1 MRKAGLAMN
10 IFRISLT
17 CTVFLYTAAEIQIL
31 INPVNLPE
39 NLLPGTQLS
48 RAYDKDVAGKA
59 DAYHFL
65 NKTKDFII
73 DASSGI
79 ITSTKSFD
87 YETDPR
93 KFLLIVDTGGFVRHV
108 LIINIIDVP
117 EPPDCTADPQF
128 SLGTATLEVDEDYP
142 LFQPI
147 YRVTATDED
156 SSNGDRLMYSVE
168 AQLSGPKRGASPFG
182 MDSVNGIVSLR
193 GNDTL
198 DFDAGYHVFQLTLRA
213 TDTTGLFC
221 QGTLIIKIRNIN
233 DEKPQF
239 EPFPLDTIN
248 VTEKKPVGEMIGRVK
263 ATDQD
268 EDSSITYSFKTQ
280 QGMFGL
286 DPFTGII
293 TLLQPLNLENP
304 NNSKTYSLEIEARD
318 NGNNTSTY
326 MFTIFVENID
336 DPIICDSSF
345 STAAGVSVS
354 VPENV
359 PASAFIYMIL
369 ARDPDPGQEVEFLVL
384 KSSVKATAYFA
395 LDSYSGVISKT
406 SEPPLDYEINP
417 KHFQIVVAVRNRGNL
432 SLESCTGTI
441 TVNIR
446 NVNDESPAFR
456 YIPDAPINIYENL
469 PVGTKLVKLTATDR
483 DIGDSVH
490 YEFIGTQKEFSINED
505 SGEVK
510 IAYPLDYEN
519 AATPHSWILYFR
531 AYDNGR
537 VHSTTG
543 MLTVILQ
550 DVNDNP
556 PQCIQDIYVI
566 ELPENT
572 PAETLL
578 VSLACIDKDGTV
590 PNNNITYHLIRDA
603 FAKETFTLVNNKLK
617 IGPTH
622 LDYDNAIFAEMN
634 FKYTLF
640 VRVSDE
646 GSPVLSTI
654 ITIIIRVSRINE
666 FNPTGPTSAFTFN
679 ILENSPADTL
689 VGKITFTDADWPFN
703 NIKYTIV
710 GGMLGS
716 PPKFYIGPDT
726 GVIKLLDSLDREI
739 ESQYKIVVRITD
751 LDNDAV
757 PDPVRQR
764 SGTAQVTVN
773 VLNVNDEPPV
783 CNPPHL
789 ETWIYS
795 NIKFPFIQLNC
806 SDKDSP
812 QEQLSY
818 SIIGGNTN
826 NQFTLWRPGVDP
838 PALTTTQNL
847 QYDAFQGIQ
856 DPLTFQLFI
865 EVTDELGGNKASQ
878 LSATATVIVHVFPW
892 TTTQPTSS
900 TETTTT
906 TITTSVLIKI
916 SYYWSPDN
924 WIPAVL
930 TLTGVLFVMCLYAV
944 AWCLFKDAPSCSR
957 FFPHCHKHR
966 QSPPTLTTKEPGQ
979 GPRHGNFLNSD
990 PKPNTKPN
998 LLHGNHQPSR
1008 VYDGRAIDPVTGMEY
1023 LFNSQTGEVKM
1034 LSS

>member
-10 IFRISLT
+10 IFRISLI
-17 CTVFLYTAAEIQIL
+17 CTVFLYTAAEIQML

-39 NLLPGTQLS
+39 NMLPGTQLS
-48 RAYDKDVAGKA
+48 RAYDKDVAGKP

-79 ITSTKSFD
+79 ITSTKSFN

-93 KFLLIVDTGGFVRHV
+93 RFLLIVDTGGFVRHV
-108 LIINIIDVP
+108 LTINIIDVP
-117 EPPDCTADPQF
+117 EPPDCAADPQF
-128 SLGTATLEVDEDYP
+128 SLGTATLEIDEDYP

-156 SSNGDRLMYSVE
+156 SSNGDRLMYSIE
-168 AQLSGPKRGASPFG
+168 TQLSGPKKGANSFG
-182 MDSVNGIVSLR
+182 VDSVSGIVSLR

-248 VTEKKPVGEMIGRVK
+248 VTEKKTVGEIIARVK

-293 TLLQPLNLENP
+293 TLLQPLNLDNP

-345 STAAGVSVS
+345 SIAAGVSVS

-369 ARDPDPGQEVEFLVL
+369 ARDPDPGQEVE
-384 KSSVKATAYFA
+384 
-395 LDSYSGVISKT
+395 
-406 SEPPLDYEINP
+406 
-417 KHFQIVVAVRNRGNL
+417 HFQIVVAVRNRGNL

-441 TVNIR
+441 TINIR
-446 NVNDESPAFR
+446 NVNDESPVFR

-505 SGEVK
+505 SGEVT

-519 AATPHSWILYFR
+519 AATPHSWVLYFR

-543 MLTVILQ
+543 TLTVILQ

-556 PQCIQDIYVI
+556 PKCIQDIYII

-572 PAETLL
+572 PADTLL
-578 VSLACIDKDGTV
+578 VSLTCTDKDGTV
-590 PNNNITYHLIRDA
+590 SNNNITYHLIIDA

-622 LDYDNAIFAEMN
+622 LDYDNAIFAGMH
-634 FKYTLF
+634 FKYILF

-666 FNPTGPTSAFTFN
+666 FDPIGLTSAFTFN
-679 ILENSPADTL
+679 IQENSPADTL

-710 GGMLGS
+710 GGILGS
-716 PPKFYIGPDT
+716 PPKFYIEPDT
-726 GVIKLLDSLDREI
+726 GVIKLLDSPDREI
-739 ESQYKIVVRITD
+739 ESQYKILVRITD

-757 PDPVRQR
+757 PDPLRQR

-773 VLNVNDEPPV
+773 VLNMNDEPPV

-789 ETWIYS
+789 ETQIYS
-795 NIKFPFIQLNC
+795 SIKFPFIQLNC

-818 SIIGGNTN
+818 SIVGGNTN
-826 NQFTLWRPGVDP
+826 NQFTLWRLGVDP

-856 DPLTFQLFI
+856 DPLTFQLLI

-878 LSATATVIVHVFPW
+878 LSATITAIVHVFPW

-957 FFPHCHKHR
+957 FFPHCHEHQR
-966 QSPPTLTTKEPGQ
+966 NPPTLTAKEPGQ

-990 PKPNTKPN
+990 QKPNTKPN

>member
-10 IFRISLT
+10 IFRISLI
-17 CTVFLYTAAEIQIL
+17 CTVFLYTAAEIQML

-39 NLLPGTQLS
+39 NMLPGTQLS
-48 RAYDKDVAGKA
+48 RAYDKDVAGKP

-79 ITSTKSFD
+79 ITSTKSFN

-93 KFLLIVDTGGFVRHV
+93 RFLLIVDTGGFVRHV
-108 LIINIIDVP
+108 LTINIIDVP
-117 EPPDCTADPQF
+117 EPPDCAADPQF
-128 SLGTATLEVDEDYP
+128 SLGTATLEIDEDYP

-156 SSNGDRLMYSVE
+156 SSNGDRLMYSIE
-168 AQLSGPKRGASPFG
+168 TQLSGPKKGANSFG
-182 MDSVNGIVSLR
+182 VDSVSGIVSLR

-248 VTEKKPVGEMIGRVK
+248 VTEKKTVGEIIARVK

-293 TLLQPLNLENP
+293 TLLQPLNLDNP

-345 STAAGVSVS
+345 SIAAGVSVS

-384 KSSVKATAYFA
+384 KSSVKATAYFT

-406 SEPPLDYEINP
+406 TEPPLDYEINP

-441 TVNIR
+441 TINIR
-446 NVNDESPAFR
+446 NVNDESPVFR

-505 SGEVK
+505 SGEVT

-519 AATPHSWILYFR
+519 AATPHSWVLYFR

-543 MLTVILQ
+543 TLTVILQ

-556 PQCIQDIYVI
+556 PKCIQDIYII

-572 PAETLL
+572 PADTLL
-578 VSLACIDKDGTV
+578 VSLTCTDKDGTV
-590 PNNNITYHLIRDA
+590 SNNNITYHLIIDA

-622 LDYDNAIFAEMN
+622 LDYDNAIFAGMH
-634 FKYTLF
+634 FKYILF

-646 GSPVLSTI
+646 GSPVLS
-654 ITIIIRVSRINE
+654 R
-666 FNPTGPTSAFTFN
+666 
-679 ILENSPADTL
+679 
-689 VGKITFTDADWPFN
+689 
-703 NIKYTIV
+703 
-710 GGMLGS
+710 
-716 PPKFYIGPDT
+716 
-726 GVIKLLDSLDREI
+726 VIKLLDSPDREI
-739 ESQYKIVVRITD
+739 ESQYKILVRITD

-757 PDPVRQR
+757 PDPLRQR

-773 VLNVNDEPPV
+773 VLNMNDEPPV

-789 ETWIYS
+789 ETQIYS
-795 NIKFPFIQLNC
+795 SIKFPFIQLNC

-818 SIIGGNTN
+818 SIVGGNTN
-826 NQFTLWRPGVDP
+826 NQFTLWRLGVDP

-856 DPLTFQLFI
+856 DPLTFQLLI

-878 LSATATVIVHVFPW
+878 LSATITAIVHVFPW

-957 FFPHCHKHR
+957 FFPHCHEHQR
-966 QSPPTLTTKEPGQ
+966 NPPTLTAKEPGQ

-990 PKPNTKPN
+990 QKPNTKPN